1 MVDEALP
8 DERRDRRIRGWVL
21 LLVAAFVVTSIAIVW
36 GDAQLRRPTAPTV
49 SETAAVSR
57 AGAFLIDMQPAG
69 VTVGEIHLDEVDL
82 GRDGNG
88 RPVWTVRISGDVIE
102 DGEAMPTYS
111 SHLWLHVD
119 GTTGEVTLIGQG

>member
-1 MVDEALP
+1 MEQP
-8 DERRDRRIRGWVL
+8 DRRIRGWVL
-21 LLVAAFVVTSIAIVW
+21 LFVAAFVVTGIAIVW
-36 GDAQLRRPTAPTV
+36 GDAQLRRPAEPPV

-57 AGAFLIDMQPAG
+57 AGAFLIGMQPSG

-82 GRDGNG
+82 ERDGNG

-102 DGEAMPTYS
+102 DGETTPTYA
-111 SHLWLHVD
+111 SHLWLQVD